1 MKEYKA
7 ALQHVREREDLQKK
21 EHEVMST
28 LSIIIVQLQHIQAAS
43 SVKPL
48 LCSIFGTDSHESDA
62 FLSLLPVH

>member
-7 ALQHVREREDLQKK
+7 ALQHVGEREDLQKK

-28 LSIIIVQLQHIQAAS
+28 LSIIIVQHIQAAS

-48 LCSIFGTDSHESDA
+48 LCSIFGTDSHESGI